1 MKKLS
6 FTDSQK
12 NQALEWLLQCS
23 RDGKLPKGKISE
35 AAAKFQVCTRT
46 ISRLWAAAKK
56 KRENNEPMHIQPQPI
71 FNRTKR
77 VTLDLERVFSLPL
90 KKRSSIRT
98 LAKRINCK
106 KSTVGRWIRQG
117 LIRAHTSAIRPDLT
131 ASNKLLR
138 LRFTLEALE
147 LDRNA
152 NILTFKSMYNTV
164 HIDEKWF
171 YMKKETHRFYL
182 TPEEA
187 EPHRSCKSKKFISK
201 IMFMC
206 AVSRPLLAAD
216 GSALFDGKIGVF
228 PFTHKVP
235 AKMASKNRSRG
246 TLETKPIESI
256 TQEVI
261 RDCLINQVLPAIKA
275 KWPTEASKVIY
286 IQQDNA
292 KPHIK
297 DLDINFRE
305 ASSANGFV
313 FTLIQQPPNS
323 PDLNSCMLE
332 IMKVKGHNGYKI
344 PHMGKDALSRQ
355 ARLPLNLEVPP
366 ELVRQ
371 SIDVTA
377 RSQDRDLR
385 VGTGCY
391 YGVNA

>member
-1 MKKLS
+1 
-6 FTDSQK
+6 
-12 NQALEWLLQCS
+12 
-23 RDGKLPKGKISE
+23 
-35 AAAKFQVCTRT
+35 
-46 ISRLWAAAKK
+46 
-56 KRENNEPMHIQPQPI
+56 MHIQPQPI

-77 VTLDLERVFSLPL
+77 VTLDLERVSSLPL

-98 LAKRINCK
+98 LAKGINCK

-171 YMKKETHRFYL
+171 YMKKETYIFYL

-187 EPHRSCKSKKFISK
+187 EPHRSCKSRKFISK

-216 GSALFDGKIGVF
+216 GSVLFDGKIEEF

-235 AKMASKNRSRG
+235 AKRASKNRNRG
-246 TLETKPIESI
+246 TLETKPIELI

-261 RDCLINQVLPAIKA
+261 RDYLINQVLPAIKV
-275 KWPTEASKVIY
+275 KWPAEASKVIY

-297 DLDINFRE
+297 DSDINFRE

-323 PDLNSCMLE
+323 PDLNVNDLGWFRSIQSLQTETETNTVDELVNSVVTSFENLCPTKLNKIFLTLQSCMLE

-355 ARLPLNLEVPP
+355 ASLPLNLEVPP

-371 SIDVTA
+371 SIDHLIEA
-377 RSQDRDLR
+377 G
-385 VGTGCY
+385 VGTDIEELKNSL
-391 YGVNA
+391 GVDRLEGN

>member
-1 MKKLS
+1 
-6 FTDSQK
+6 
-12 NQALEWLLQCS
+12 
-23 RDGKLPKGKISE
+23 
-35 AAAKFQVCTRT
+35 
-46 ISRLWAAAKK
+46 
-56 KRENNEPMHIQPQPI
+56 MHIQPQPI

-77 VTLDLERVFSLPL
+77 VTLDLERVSSLPL

-98 LAKRINCK
+98 LAKGINCK

-171 YMKKETHRFYL
+171 YMKKETYIFYL
-182 TPEEA
+182 TQEEA
-187 EPHRSCKSKKFISK
+187 EPHRSCKSRKFISK

-216 GSALFDGKIGVF
+216 GSVLFDGKIEEF

-235 AKMASKNRSRG
+235 AKRASKNRNRG

-261 RDCLINQVLPAIKA
+261 RDYLINQVLPAIKV
-275 KWPTEASKVIY
+275 KWPAEASKVIY

-297 DLDINFRE
+297 DSDINFRE

-323 PDLNSCMLE
+323 PDLNVNDLGWFRSIQSLQTETETNTVDELVNSVVTSFENLCPTKLNKIFLTLQSCMLE

-355 ARLPLNLEVPP
+355 ASLPLNLEVPP

-371 SIDVTA
+371 SIDHLIEA
-377 RSQDRDLR
+377 G
-385 VGTGCY
+385 VGTDIEELKNSL
-391 YGVNA
+391 GVDRLEGN

>member
-1 MKKLS
+1 
-6 FTDSQK
+6 
-12 NQALEWLLQCS
+12 
-23 RDGKLPKGKISE
+23 
-35 AAAKFQVCTRT
+35 
-46 ISRLWAAAKK
+46 
-56 KRENNEPMHIQPQPI
+56 MHIQPQSI

-77 VTLDLERVFSLPL
+77 VTLDLEIVSSLPL
-90 KKRSSIRT
+90 KKISSIRT
-98 LAKRINCK
+98 LAKGINCK

-117 LIRAHTSAIRPDLT
+117 LIRTHTSAIRPDLT

-216 GSALFDGKIGVF
+216 GSVLFYGKIGVF

-235 AKMASKNRSRG
+235 AKRASKNRSRG

-275 KWPTEASKVIY
+275 KWPAEASKVIY

-297 DLDINFRE
+297 DSDINFRE
-305 ASSANGFV
+305 ASSADGFV

-323 PDLNSCMLE
+323 PDLNVNDLGWFRSIQSLQTETETNTVDELVNAVVTSFENLCPTKLNKIFLTLQSCMFE

-355 ARLPLNLEVPP
+355 ASLPLNLEVPL

-371 SIDVTA
+371 SIDHLIEA
-377 RSQDRDLR
+377 G
-385 VGTGCY
+385 VGTDIEELKNSL
-391 YGVNA
+391 GVDRLEGN